1 MEPIKSNEP
10 INLFYTNQD
19 LNFFYTH
26 PNLWVTGEFPLVAD
40 DDLRRPGSYNG
51 FTCLDS
57 IAISLFG
64 KKSLY
69 VQCVQRHQ
77 HPSLFLT
84 SIPENLVPGDWLLSL
99 SSLPSALWESGM
111 LPRIPVSTATLF
123 ARSCRPRRSGFAEP
137 LLDKPFSGVA
147 RPAFKSCEM
156 CLWPTFLIYTI
167 LNST

>member
-1 MEPIKSNEP
+1 MVPIKSNEP

-64 KKSLY
+64 NMTKE
-69 VQCVQRHQ
+69 
-77 HPSLFLT
+77 F
-84 SIPENLVPGDWLLSL
+84 
-99 SSLPSALWESGM
+99 
-111 LPRIPVSTATLF
+111 VSTYNVFNGINTLLFFSPRSQRTLF
-123 ARSCRPRRSGFAEP
+123 RGTGSCR
-137 LLDKPFSGVA
+137 
-147 RPAFKSCEM
+147 
-156 CLWPTFLIYTI
+156 
-167 LNST
+167 